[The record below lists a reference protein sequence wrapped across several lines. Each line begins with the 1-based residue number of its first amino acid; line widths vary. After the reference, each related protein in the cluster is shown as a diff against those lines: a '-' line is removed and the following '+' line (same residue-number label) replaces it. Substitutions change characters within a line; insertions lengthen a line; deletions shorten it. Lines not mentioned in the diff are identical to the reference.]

1 MNRIQKLLIGIIV
14 IVALIGT
21 GLIIVTINTHSHPYN
36 PEDNNTNLVQTD
48 PLSENITVFIQKQL
62 DQTPKKTTNRFAPT
76 PFIFASNFYDEVQM
90 NQLYDIVNP
99 SQQTFRF
106 SMQFSAEE
114 YDQSFLIIDV
124 YVQGKL
130 SDSWIDNAR
139 ILNIVVYEN
148 YVSNSSLLRFDG
160 TIDPAIPNDSTITL
174 EINGSLFEDGYQAID
189 DFDIDHDSM
198 VSFRRKYSNKE
209 NLINDIHC
217 NITLNKAEFENN
229 TPVTIQL
236 DI

>member
-1 MNRIQKLLIGIIV
+1 MNRIQKLLIGMIIM
-14 IVALIGT
+14 VALLGT

-36 PEDNNTNLVQTD
+36 LEDNNTNLVQAE

-76 PFIFASNFYDEVQM
+76 PFIFASNFYDEAQM
-90 NQLYDIVNP
+90 DQLYDIADP
-99 SQQTFRF
+99 YQQTFRF
-106 SMQFSAEE
+106 SMQFSNEK

-139 ILNIVVYEN
+139 VLNIVVYEN

-160 TIDPAIPNDSTITL
+160 SIYPAIPNDSTITL
-174 EINGSLFEDGYQAID
+174 EINGSLFENGYQGVD
-189 DFDIDHDSM
+189 DFDIDNDSM
-198 VSFRRKYSNKE
+198 VGFRRKYLNKE
-209 NLINDIHC
+209 NLIHDIHC
-217 NITLNKAEFENN
+217 NITLNKADFESN

-236 DI
+236 NI